1 MKTPQDHLWQLIQR
15 LSPAE
20 KRYFRRHF
28 GFAGNQLTQL
38 YDLLNQQPA
47 YDEDAARRTLDV
59 PAAAYKVLK
68 AQLMELLLKSL
79 LAEEGKR
86 PPSARLHL
94 GLEEV
99 RLLQQ
104 RHLFVEAERR
114 LQRLHK
120 WAERHQLTHELPL
133 ITEKIGWTGEPTT
146 VQLSPHERAQRM
158 QLCGQLWQYR
168 TQWLNRAGDWDAPQW
183 LAGMQAIDWPALSF
197 PYQLLYWEWL
207 GDYWRELD
215 QPQSALQAYQQGLQ
229 PFIESPEL
237 AAAHPWAYLQLLR
250 VNADYLSWQIPVPPQ
265 LYVITDLAEQH
276 LSGFPELEPQRLH
289 FLLAKMRALFLQQH
303 WQAIIQRKETIILS
317 HLERFQL
324 ETTSAGALVCLLL
337 ANTYL
342 VLDNPSR
349 VQYYM
354 RRFQAASHLV
364 EKPLRYTANIL

>member
-1 MKTPQDHLWQLIQR
+1 
-15 LSPAE
+15 
-20 KRYFRRHF
+20 
-28 GFAGNQLTQL
+28 
-38 YDLLNQQPA
+38 
-47 YDEDAARRTLDV
+47 
-59 PAAAYKVLK
+59 
-68 AQLMELLLKSL
+68 
-79 LAEEGKR
+79 
-86 PPSARLHL
+86 
-94 GLEEV
+94 
-99 RLLQQ
+99 
-104 RHLFVEAERR
+104 
-114 LQRLHK
+114 
-120 WAERHQLTHELPL
+120 
-133 ITEKIGWTGEPTT
+133 
-146 VQLSPHERAQRM
+146 M

-276 LSGFPELEPQRLH
+276 LCGFPELEPQRLH

-364 EKPLRYTANIL
+364 EKPLRYTANILELISHWETNDVDLVEQRIRTMRRQLRQDQDAGFSPFYQLHLELITRLVRQPYERTRFASEVLLRIPDFQEDPIFPHYKFQNLERWVQAAAARRPLAEVIRSRPA